1 MSLGSLGLHAS
12 PLKKR
17 VFTVFEYSLLY
28 ICKLKFSRS

>member
-1 MSLGSLGLHAS
+1 MSLGLHAS

-28 ICKLKFSRS
+28 IYKPKFSRR